1 MFVDEASITVR
12 AGDGG
17 HGVVAFRREKFV
29 PRGGPSGG
37 DGGRGGSI
45 YLQSDPQIATL
56 IEFRHK
62 RRFDAGRGE
71 NGASSNCHGKDG
83 EDIVIHVP
91 SGTLVFSDGVLIA
104 DLDEAGSRVC
114 VAHGGRGG
122 LGNQHFATST
132 RQTPRFAQ
140 KGEPGEE
147 RTLDLQLKLLA
158 DAGIVGAPNAGK
170 STLLASVSSAKPKIA
185 DYPFTTLEPQ
195 LGVVRIDIDADF
207 VLVDVPGLI
216 EGASE
221 GVGLGDRFL
230 RHVERCR
237 VLIHLVDGALPPD
250 QALAQLATT
259 ERELAAWSPAL
270 AAKRTIVAVS
280 KQDLP
285 DARATL
291 AALSDALEPPVYGI
305 SSATKKGVADLMAAT
320 FTAILEDRAQAAA
333 DGQASGPVLRPK
345 AKTASTVHVRRED
358 GGCYRISG
366 DKIERLAAMTDFDT
380 DDGRA
385 YFDRVLARSGAR
397 RKLERLGARAGDTI
411 RVGDREYTHS

>member
-1 MFVDEASITVR
+1 MFVDEASIVVR

-17 HGVVAFRREKFV
+17 DGVVAFRREKYI

-45 YLQSDPQIATL
+45 YLVADPQIATL

-62 RRFDAGRGE
+62 QRFDAGRGE
-71 NGASSNCHGKDG
+71 NGASANCHGKDAD
-83 EDIVIHVP
+83 DIDIPVP
-91 SGTLVFSDGVLIA
+91 CGTLVFSDGELVA
-104 DLDEAGSRVC
+104 DLDEAGARVC
-114 VAHGGRGG
+114 VARGGRGG

-147 RTLDLQLKLLA
+147 DKLDLQLKLLA

-170 STLLASVSSAKPKIA
+170 STLLSVVSSARPKIA

-195 LGVVRIDIDADF
+195 LGVVRIDIDANF

-237 VLIHLVDGALPPD
+237 VLVHLVDGALPP
-250 QALAQLATT
+250 QEALAQLATT
-259 ERELAAWSPAL
+259 ERELAAWSRVL
-270 AAKRTIVAVS
+270 ADKRKIIAVS

-291 AALSDALEPPVYGI
+291 KALEDALDQPVFGI
-305 SSATKKGVADLMAAT
+305 SAATKKGVAELMAAT
-320 FTAILEDRAQAAA
+320 YHAILEDRANAAA
-333 DGQASGPVLRPK
+333 EEQARGPVLRPQP
-345 AKTASTVHVRRED
+345 KTSSIVRVEKEQD
-358 GGCYRISG
+358 GYRISG
-366 DKIERLAAMTDFDT
+366 EKIERLAAMTDFDT

-397 RKLERLGARAGDTI
+397 RKLDRLGARPGDTI
-411 RVGDREYTHS
+411 HVGDREYTHS